1 MRSEQRGR
9 EFAAVGALVLLLA
22 LLALR
27 APAFFAPSNLRDLLL
42 DNATVLIAAVGMTC
56 VILSREI
63 DISIGS
69 QFAIAGVAT
78 GLLFK
83 AGLPMAAVV
92 PLVLILGALM
102 GALNGALVAWGLP
115 SIVVTLA
122 TMTALRQGLRW
133 ATQGEDVLGL
143 SSGFQWFGLGQEA
156 GRILIIVLSLAVFCV
171 GARALRHLAAGRAFY
186 AVGTDAEAAR
196 LLGIPSRRVVFSAFL
211 LLGLLTALSAILAA
225 VRFPQVQ
232 TGTGMGLELK
242 VIAAVVVGGASV
254 SGGRG
259 SLLGTLAGVALLGT
273 IGPALT
279 FLKVSAFWEE
289 ALQGLIILAAV
300 GIEGVRRT
308 PTHASARA
316 RLIKPKEP
324 RTA

>member
-1 MRSEQRGR
+1 M
-9 EFAAVGALVLLLA
+9 GALAVILA
-22 LLALR
+22 CLAVIS
-27 APAFFAPSNLRDLLL
+27 PKFFQAANLRDLLL

-56 VILSREI
+56 VILTREI

-69 QFAIAGVAT
+69 QFAIAGVAA

-83 AGLPMAAVV
+83 QGLPMFAVV
-92 PLVLILGALM
+92 PLVLTLGALM
-102 GALNGALVAWGLP
+102 GAINGSLVAWGLP

-133 ATQGEDVLGL
+133 STQGEDVLGL
-143 SSGFQWFGLGQEA
+143 GAGFQWFGLGQET
-156 GRILIIVLSLAVFCV
+156 GRMVVIVISLLIFVFGAWILRNV
-171 GARALRHLAAGRAFY
+171 AAGRALY
-186 AVGTDAEAAR
+186 AVGSDAESAR
-196 LLGIPSRRVVFSAFL
+196 LLGIPSRHVVFSAFL
-211 LLGLLTALSAILAA
+211 VLGVLMALAGVLAA

-289 ALQGLIILAAV
+289 ALQGAIILIAVSSEGLRHLPGRSPRRRAA
-300 GIEGVRRT
+300 
-308 PTHASARA
+308 
-316 RLIKPKEP
+316 
-324 RTA
+324 

>member
-1 MRSEQRGR
+1 MRSETFGR
-9 EFAAVGALVLLLA
+9 ELAATSALGLLLLVLA
-22 LLALR
+22 VV
-27 APAFFAPSNLRDLLL
+27 APSFFALSNLRDLAL

-56 VILSREI
+56 VILTREI

-69 QFAIAGVAT
+69 QLAISGVVA

-83 AGLPMAAVV
+83 EGLPMVAVV
-92 PLVLILGALM
+92 PVVLAIGAVL

-133 ATQGEDVLGL
+133 STQGEDVLGL
-143 SSGFQWFGLGQEA
+143 SGGFQWFGLGQEA
-156 GRILIIVLSLAVFCV
+156 GRAAIIGIALVVFCV
-171 GARALRHLAAGRAFY
+171 AAWALRNLAAGRALY

-196 LLGIPSRRVVFSAFL
+196 LLGIPSRHVVFSAFL
-211 LLGLLTALSAILAA
+211 LLGVLTALAGILAA

-232 TGTGMGLELK
+232 TGAGMGFELK

-273 IGPALT
+273 LGPALT

-289 ALQGLIILAAV
+289 ALQGAIILAAV
-300 GIEGVRRT
+300 ALEGIRRA
-308 PTHASARA
+308 PGGSPARP
-316 RLIKPKEP
+316 RGSQPQPKP
-324 RTA
+324 A

>member
-1 MRSEQRGR
+1 MRSEPFGR
-9 EFAAVGALVLLLA
+9 ELAALGALALLLA
-22 LLALR
+22 VLVVV
-27 APAFFAPSNLRDLLL
+27 APSFFQLSNLRDLAL

-56 VILSREI
+56 VILTREI

-69 QFAIAGVAT
+69 QLAISGVVA

-83 AGLPMAAVV
+83 QGLPMVAVV
-92 PLVLILGALM
+92 PIVLALGASM

-133 ATQGEDVLGL
+133 STQGEDVLGL
-143 SSGFQWFGLGQEA
+143 TGGFQWLGLGQEA
-156 GRILIIVLSLAVFCV
+156 GRAAIILVALVIFAV
-171 GARALRHLAAGRAFY
+171 AAWALRNLGAGRALY

-196 LLGIPSRRVVFSAFL
+196 LLGIPSRQVVFSAFL
-211 LLGLLTALSAILAA
+211 LLGVLTALAGVLGAI
-225 VRFPQVQ
+225 RFPQVQ
-232 TGTGMGLELK
+232 TGGGMGFELK

-273 IGPALT
+273 LGPALT

-289 ALQGLIILAAV
+289 ALQGAIILGAV
-300 GIEGVRRT
+300 GLEGVR
-308 PTHASARA
+308 HAPGHSAARPRA
-316 RLIKPKEP
+316 PLSRPH
-324 RTA
+324 AA

>member
-1 MRSEQRGR
+1 MRSEAKTGR
-9 EFAAVGALVLLLA
+9 ELAAFGALGMVLVVLA
-22 LLALR
+22 FG
-27 APAFFAPSNLRDLLL
+27 APGFFEPTNLRDLLL
-42 DNATVLIAAVGMTC
+42 DNSAVLIAAVGMTC
-56 VILSREI
+56 VIVAREI

-78 GLLFK
+78 GVLFK
-83 AGLPMAAVV
+83 SGVPWLVVV
-92 PLVLILGALM
+92 PAVLLLGAVM

-133 ATQGEDVLGL
+133 STQGEDVLGL
-143 SSGFQWFGLGQEA
+143 GAGFQWFGLGQGA
-156 GRILIIVLSLAVFCV
+156 GRVAIILVSLALF
-171 GARALRHLAAGRAFY
+171 ALAAWALRNTAAGRAFY

-196 LLGIPSRRVVFSAFL
+196 LLGIPSHRVVFSAFL
-211 LLGLLTALSAILAA
+211 LLGVLASLAGVVQA

-232 TGTGMGLELK
+232 TGAGMGLELK

-259 SLLGTLAGVALLGT
+259 SLWGTLAGVALLGT

-279 FLKVSAFWEE
+279 FLRVSAFWEE
-289 ALQGLIILAAV
+289 ALQGAIILAAV
-300 GIEGVRRT
+300 SLEGIRRPRGIESVRVRT
-308 PTHASARA
+308 RPGPESVR
-316 RLIKPKEP
+316 
-324 RTA
+324 

>member
-1 MRSEQRGR
+1 MRSETRGR
-9 EFAAVGALVLLLA
+9 ERAALGALVVILA
-22 LLALR
+22 VLAVR
-27 APAFFAPSNLRDLLL
+27 APAFFEPSNLRDLFL

-56 VILSREI
+56 VILTREI

-69 QFAIAGVAT
+69 QFAIAGVVT
-78 GLLFK
+78 GTLFK
-83 AGLPMAAVV
+83 EGLPMAAAAPMV
-92 PLVLILGALM
+92 LVLGGVM

-133 ATQGEDVLGL
+133 TTQGEDVLGL
-143 SSGFQWFGLGQEA
+143 TAGFQWFGLGQDA
-156 GRILIIVLSLAVFCV
+156 GRVAIILVALAVFAFAAWV
-171 GARALRHLAAGRAFY
+171 LRYVAAGRALY
-186 AVGTDAEAAR
+186 AVGSDAEAAR
-196 LLGIPSRRVVFSAFL
+196 LLGIPARGVVFAVFL
-211 LLGLLTALSAILAA
+211 LLGVLTALAGVLAA

-232 TGTGMGLELK
+232 TAAGMGLELK
-242 VIAAVVVGGASV
+242 VIAAVVVGGTSV

-289 ALQGLIILAAV
+289 ALQGAIILAAV
-300 GIEGVRRT
+300 SIEGIRQMPGRT
-308 PTHASARA
+308 PGRA
-316 RLIKPKEP
+316 
-324 RTA
+324 A

>member
-1 MRSEQRGR
+1 MRSEITGR
-9 EFAAVGALVLLLA
+9 EWAAAGALGLLL
-22 LLALR
+22 LVLAVA
-27 APAFFAPSNLRDLLL
+27 APAFFNLQNLRDLAL

-56 VILSREI
+56 VILTREI

-69 QFAIAGVAT
+69 QLAISGVAA

-83 AGLPMAAVV
+83 EGLPMAAVA
-92 PLVLILGALM
+92 PIVLLIGAVL
-102 GALNGALVAWGLP
+102 GALNGVLVAWGLP

-133 ATQGEDVLGL
+133 STQGEDVLGL
-143 SSGFQWFGLGQEA
+143 SAGFQWFGLGQEG
-156 GRILIIVLSLAVFCV
+156 GRVVIIGASIVVFCLAAW
-171 GARALRHLAAGRAFY
+171 GLRNLAAGRALY

-196 LLGIPSRRVVFSAFL
+196 LLGIPSRQVVFSAFL
-211 LLGLLTALSAILAA
+211 LLGVLTALAGILGA

-232 TGTGMGLELK
+232 TGAGMGFELK

-273 IGPALT
+273 LGPALT

-289 ALQGLIILAAV
+289 ALQGGIILAAV
-300 GIEGVRRT
+300 TLEGIRHASEGSPARPRRSVART
-308 PTHASARA
+308 PAV
-316 RLIKPKEP
+316 
-324 RTA
+324 

>member
-1 MRSEQRGR
+1 MRSETFGR
-9 EFAAVGALVLLLA
+9 ELAAIGALGLLL
-22 LLALR
+22 LVLAVV
-27 APAFFAPSNLRDLLL
+27 APSFFALSNLRDLAL

-56 VILSREI
+56 VILTREI

-69 QFAIAGVAT
+69 QLAISGVVA

-83 AGLPMAAVV
+83 EGLPMAAVV
-92 PLVLILGALM
+92 PIVLAIGAVLGAF
-102 GALNGALVAWGLP
+102 NGALVAWGLP

-122 TMTALRQGLRW
+122 TMTAFRQGLRW
-133 ATQGEDVLGL
+133 STQGEDVLGL
-143 SSGFQWFGLGQEA
+143 SGGFQWFGLGQDA
-156 GRILIIVLSLAVFCV
+156 GRAVIIGISLVVFCI
-171 GARALRHLAAGRAFY
+171 AAWALRNLAAGRALY

-196 LLGIPSRRVVFSAFL
+196 LLGIPSRQVVFSAFL
-211 LLGLLTALSAILAA
+211 LLGVLTALAGVLGA

-232 TGTGMGLELK
+232 TGAGMGFELK

-273 IGPALT
+273 LGPALT

-289 ALQGLIILAAV
+289 ALQGAIILIAV
-300 GIEGVRRT
+300 GLEGIRHAPGGSPAR
-308 PTHASARA
+308 PRGTHPQ
-316 RLIKPKEP
+316 PK
-324 RTA
+324 TA